1 MIKSRRKIFKESL
14 SSVRNEIRDMF
25 EDIKDG
31 LESAR
36 NDGVGVLDV
45 NVVVQTWDQ
54 GAPVLVKGAYNYYSG
69 DINVDGNE
77 FIDDF
82 DSLFGEYMKKFD
94 DEVKERND
102 MLDDILNKMWDD
114 VENGD
119 LDEEEYQEEQM
130 RLMDDTC
137 TWSISIDLNRTGGG
151 LLSSM
156 AVSIESGDAD
166 VLDRDTRS
174 VDEVEKWCKK
184 KSESRIMRESR
195 VARRRN
201 SLRKVL
207 ENKKFNCKKE
217 AKGKF
222 IRTINP
228 NATDRE
234 KTVTLSDL
242 GVNPDIEYI
251 GLFVNGYDV
260 DGLDRVSWTKPM
272 WGQLETLM
280 KQLDNELLE
289 IKGKP
294 NKKIEADI
302 YLCDEDNNNEVT
314 VNIPTIETDRFGNI
328 VFDDSKGYPRKVRT
342 LEDLC
347 LIAFHKMLKNM

>member
-1 MIKSRRKIFKESL
+1 MIKRTRKIFKESL

-31 LESAR
+31 LEAAR
-36 NDGVGVLDV
+36 NAGSDV
-45 NVVVQTWDQ
+45 SGINVVVQTWDQ

-69 DINVDGNE
+69 DINVDADE
-77 FIDDF
+77 FIDDH
-82 DSLFGEYMKKFD
+82 DELIRDYMKEFD
-94 DEVKERND
+94 EEVKERND
-102 MLDDILNKMWDD
+102 MLSDILNKMWDD
-114 VENGD
+114 VDNGD
-119 LDEEEYQEEQM
+119 LDEDEYYEEEH

-137 TWSISIDLNRTGGG
+137 TWSVSVELSKDRDELK
-151 LLSSM
+151 SSM
-156 AVSIESGDAD
+156 AVSVESGDAEVID
-166 VLDRDTRS
+166 SDTLS
-174 VDEVEKWCKK
+174 VDEVERWCKK

-207 ENKKFNCKKE
+207 ENKNFNCKKE
-217 AKGKF
+217 AKGKY

-228 NATDRE
+228 DATDRE

-242 GVNPDIEYI
+242 GVNPNVEYI
-251 GLFVNGYDV
+251 GLFVNGFDV
-260 DGLDRVSWTKPM
+260 DGLERVSWTKPM
-272 WGQLETLM
+272 WDQLETLM

-302 YLCDEDNNNEVT
+302 YLCDEDDNNEVT
-314 VNIPTIETDRFGNI
+314 VNIPTIETDRFGHI